1 MGVQEGRARLQLQR
15 QRGLIQLLDTPALI
29 VPFRPSTGAFHSL
42 PWLGGLGI
50 SRPASFQRGKEILV
64 RRARDF
70 ALSRLLLRSLRH
82 FGFRPLH
89 VFAFPE
95 SLPYSGS

>member
-50 SRPASFQRGKEILV
+50 SRPAFFQRGKEILV
-64 RRARDF
+64 SSARGF
-70 ALSRLLLRSLRH
+70 AFSRLLLRSLRH
-82 FGFRPLH
+82 FGFRAIR
-89 VFAFPE
+89 AFLCPE
-95 SLPYSGS
+95 RCSPSGR